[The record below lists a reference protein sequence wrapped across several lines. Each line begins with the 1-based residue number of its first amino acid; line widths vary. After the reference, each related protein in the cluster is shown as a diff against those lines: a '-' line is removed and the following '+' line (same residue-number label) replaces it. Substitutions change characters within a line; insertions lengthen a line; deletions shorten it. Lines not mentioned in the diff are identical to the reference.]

1 MDVTAQLSR
10 VLLLLE
16 QFCLKFNEQKENT
29 TSRYAEESNK
39 YKIKDGF
46 GPDEPSTLSSNERTR
61 WKSIAKI
68 FNSTL
73 AAGVFLSLSTGQDK
87 NSKLTSNVIDVR
99 LVEISKK
106 SLKDLNQVN
115 SKSDSGWFSNLF
127 KGIGAVVGIAAL
139 GTAIYFIIK
148 SIGGMP
154 SVDTKTIL
162 LVAGGILA
170 FVGILYGLTKIG
182 WGDLLKGLIALGGI
196 AAILNFLIVPAMV
209 QLSSINWKNAL
220 GAVIMAGLAIM
231 GLAELAKK
239 LGKAVSTDAKT
250 AILGLT
256 SIAAIA
262 ALIQYLIA
270 PAMMAIS
277 EVPWDAALGAI
288 IVAGLAITGVAL
300 LAEAIGKAVSSNA
313 IAAIVGLT
321 SIAAIAALIQYLI
334 APAMMAISEVPWDAA
349 LAGIEIAGIAIT
361 GLAVL
366 AGGIGL
372 IMTTGIG
379 AVAILAGLASIAA
392 IAALIQYLIAPA
404 MMAISEVPWDATLEG
419 IAVAGIAITG
429 FAALAGV
436 IGLIM
441 TTGIGAVALGAGL
454 LALTG
459 LAKVM
464 GYTAENL
471 LKYNKVDPDK
481 LTKSAAA
488 IVILNKALASGI
500 IGSGANFLSTLGDQ
514 VSKDPVKYYARFAN
528 EINAVNLAAVAN
540 SIKLLNEYLHVNL
553 SSNEITKT
561 DYPAYYSRFSNEI
574 NAVNLQS
581 VANSIASLHNSLS
594 MPINLV
600 PIKDYIDNYTKL
612 LSGISNPDIFN
623 NLNLNTVVDRIKQFT
638 TAITDSLK
646 GFNFNK
652 LNEID
657 LSPINNKVNAFITNL
672 RNTLNDPIGIKLNID
687 SQLNTML
694 TNLYEQEAR
703 ILTRQLEQLI
713 NNGRKLDIIANNIS
727 NSTRPAQMINSSS
740 NDSVISNNF
749 SDTKSAFLKNITLDT
764 SSLAYS

>member
-46 GPDEPSTLSSNERTR
+46 GPDEPSSLSSNERTR

-73 AAGVFLSLSTGQDK
+73 AAGSLLSLTTGQDK
-87 NSKLTSNVIDVR
+87 KNNKTSGVVDVR
-99 LVEISKK
+99 LIEISKE
-106 SLKDLNQVN
+106 SLKNLNQVN
-115 SKSDSGWFSNLF
+115 TKSDSGWFSNLF

-162 LVAGGILA
+162 LVAGGIIA
-170 FVGILYGLTKIG
+170 FVSILNGLTKMT
-182 WGDLLKGLIALGGI
+182 WGTLLKGILALGSI

-220 GAVIMAGLAIM
+220 GAIIMAGLAMM

-239 LGKAVSTDAKT
+239 LGKAASTDAKT

-277 EVPWDAALGAI
+277 KVPWDAALGAI

-300 LAEAIGKAVSSNA
+300 LAEVIGKAVSTDAKTA
-313 IAAIVGLT
+313 II
-321 SIAAIAALIQYLI
+321 
-334 APAMMAISEVPWDAA
+334 
-349 LAGIEIAGIAIT
+349 
-361 GLAVL
+361 
-366 AGGIGL
+366 
-372 IMTTGIG
+372 
-379 AVAILAGLASIAA
+379 GLASIAA

-404 MMAISEVPWDATLEG
+404 MMAISEVSWDAALAG
-419 IAVAGIAITG
+419 IEIAGIAITG

-436 IGLIM
+436 IGAIM
-441 TTGIGAVALGAGL
+441 VTGIGAVALGAGL

-488 IVILNKALASGI
+488 IVILNKALTSGVV
-500 IGSGANFLSTLGDQ
+500 GSGANFLSTLADQ
-514 VSKDPVKYYARFAN
+514 VSKDPVKYYARLAN

-540 SIKLLNEYLHVNL
+540 SIKLLNEYLNVNL
-553 SSNEITKT
+553 SLSRNEITKT
-561 DYPAYYSRFSNEI
+561 DYPTYYSRFSKEI

-581 VANSIASLHNSLS
+581 VANSIANLHNSLS

-623 NLNLNTVVDRIKQFT
+623 NLNLNIVVDRIKQFT
-638 TAITDSLK
+638 TAIADSLK
-646 GFNFNK
+646 GFNFDK

-672 RNTLNDPIGIKLNID
+672 RNTLNDPIDIKLNID

-713 NNGRKLDIIANNIS
+713 TNGQKLDVIANKIS
-727 NSTRPAQMINSSS
+727 NSTRPAQMINSSN

>member
-16 QFCLKFNEQKENT
+16 QFCFKFNEQKENT

-73 AAGVFLSLSTGQDK
+73 AAGVFLSLSTGQKK
-87 NSKLTSNVIDVR
+87 NSKLTSNVVDVR

-220 GAVIMAGLAIM
+220 GAVIMAGLAIT

-277 EVPWDAALGAI
+277 
-288 IVAGLAITGVAL
+288 
-300 LAEAIGKAVSSNA
+300 K
-313 IAAIVGLT
+313 
-321 SIAAIAALIQYLI
+321 
-334 APAMMAISEVPWDAA
+334 VPWDAA

-372 IMTTGIG
+372 IIESGIG
-379 AVAILAGLASIAA
+379 AIAILAGLASIAA

-404 MMAISEVPWDATLEG
+404 MIAISQVPWDATLEG

-441 TTGIGAVALGAGL
+441 VTGIGAVALGAGL

-488 IVILNKALASGI
+488 IIILNKALASGI

-764 SSLAYS
+764 SNLAYS

>member
-277 EVPWDAALGAI
+277 KVPWDAALGAI

-300 LAEAIGKAVSSNA
+300 LAEVIGKAVSSNA
-313 IAAIVGLT
+313 IAAIV
-321 SIAAIAALIQYLI
+321 
-334 APAMMAISEVPWDAA
+334 
-349 LAGIEIAGIAIT
+349 
-361 GLAVL
+361 
-366 AGGIGL
+366 
-372 IMTTGIG
+372 
-379 AVAILAGLASIAA
+379 GLASIAA